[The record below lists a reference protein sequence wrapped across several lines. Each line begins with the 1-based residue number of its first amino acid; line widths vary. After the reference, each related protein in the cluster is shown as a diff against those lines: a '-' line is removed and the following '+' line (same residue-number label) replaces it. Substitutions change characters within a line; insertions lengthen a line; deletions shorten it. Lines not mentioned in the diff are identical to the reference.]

1 MASSNPLRV
10 VEQRLGIVDT
20 WPSSIIWFLFLE
32 RPTHRA
38 IRLLSAFF
46 YGNYISPSLAT
57 RLYELCNIHFTSR
70 VGGKMRNYY
79 IEWQRRRCTPHL
91 SQYYDIHLRK
101 YLWINGSSLNQT
113 EVVQPE
119 VTVMDFGIDTC
130 FPNQATEI
138 RNKLMLLRWQYYGF
152 TAF

>member
-20 WPSSIIWFLFLE
+20 WPSSIICFLFLE

-38 IRLLSAFF
+38 IILLSAFF

-57 RLYELCNIHFTSR
+57 NLHELCNIHFTSL

-79 IEWQRRRCTPHL
+79 IEWQRSRCTPHL
-91 SQYYDIHLRK
+91 SQYYDIQLRRF
-101 YLWINGSSLNQT
+101 LWINGSLNQR

-119 VTVMDFGIDTC
+119 VTVMDFGFEGC
-130 FPNQATEI
+130 FSERASEI
-138 RNKLMLLRWQYYGF
+138 RNKFLLLRWQ
-152 TAF
+152 

>member
-1 MASSNPLRV
+1 M
-10 VEQRLGIVDT
+10 VERRLGIVDT

-57 RLYELCNIHFTSR
+57 GLYELCNIHFTSL
-70 VGGKMRNYY
+70 VGCKMRNYY

-91 SQYYDIHLRK
+91 SQYYDIHLRT
-101 YLWINGSSLNQT
+101 YLWINGSSLNQR

-130 FPNQATEI
+130 FPKQASEI
-138 RNKLMLLRWQYYGF
+138 RNKLMLLR
-152 TAF
+152 